1 MLAALA
7 KKGGARGRGDAEET
21 RWGVWAAME
30 GEERQI

>member
-21 RWGVWAAME
+21 RWGMWATME
-30 GEERQI
+30 GGEHQI